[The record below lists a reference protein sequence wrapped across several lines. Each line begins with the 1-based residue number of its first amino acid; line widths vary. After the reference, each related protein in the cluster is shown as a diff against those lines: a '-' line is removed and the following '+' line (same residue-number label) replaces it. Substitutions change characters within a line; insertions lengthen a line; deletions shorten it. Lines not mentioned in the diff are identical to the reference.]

1 MELIET
7 NKIIYLN
14 THYAYWV
21 QDNKVFRGK
30 IKINKRRNPKKLRLI
45 KNTTKEIKEI
55 DTINARLQKI
65 LKAHGVKIIR
75 EIKTG
80 TKQEPIKKII
90 RHQKISGQNKCKCGA
105 DIIYFNG
112 YGCFCVIK
120 LNDWIKQYNYK
131 IVKTGE

>member
-65 LKAHGVKIIR
+65 LKSHGV
-75 EIKTG
+75 
-80 TKQEPIKKII
+80 KII